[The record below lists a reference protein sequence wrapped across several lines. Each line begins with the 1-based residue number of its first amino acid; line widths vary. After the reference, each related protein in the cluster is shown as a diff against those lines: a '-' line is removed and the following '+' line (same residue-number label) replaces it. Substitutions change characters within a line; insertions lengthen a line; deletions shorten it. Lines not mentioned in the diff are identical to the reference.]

1 MRAPRPIEPEIR
13 ALIARGREVRS
24 RQRALAWAGGAT
36 GLAAAAAFALVWF
49 GPLGTKI
56 QFTIGQGHDAG
67 LENRWIGAETATP
80 VPLNFSDGT
89 AIELL
94 PGTRARVSALN
105 RMGANL
111 NLETGHLRANVV
123 HKRFADWTI
132 GAGPYTVHVI
142 GTEFDVEWN
151 PDSEE
156 LEVDVHRGLVKV
168 AGPSLTDDQSVSA
181 KQRLKVALRNRH
193 ASLSP
198 IDADDEARADLPQSE
213 PVAEAPSEADDSAAG
228 PRDRSPDPA
237 LSQWLVLAKRGDYQ
251 RALELVQRAGFDN
264 VMQSCGPDDL
274 LRLADVARVG
284 GQWSR
289 NVEILHYARKRYP
302 RSAAASTASYSLGI
316 AAFEHSAAYR
326 ESARWFDV
334 YLRER
339 PSGPLAAEA
348 LGRLMESYDRLGRRE
363 KAEAT
368 ARRYLN
374 AYPNGAHRDV
384 ALRLTS
390 R

>member
-1 MRAPRPIEPEIR
+1 MRVPRPIEPEIR
-13 ALIARGREVRS
+13 TLIARGREARS
-24 RQRALAWAGGAT
+24 RQRMLAWTGGGT
-36 GLAAAAAFALVWF
+36 GLAAAAAIALVWF
-49 GPLGTKI
+49 GPLGSKI
-56 QFTIGQGHDAG
+56 QFIIGQSQDLGI
-67 LENRWIGAETATP
+67 ENRWIGGETTTA
-80 VPLNFSDGT
+80 VPLHFSDGT

-94 PGTRARVSALN
+94 PGTRARVSSLN

-111 NLETGHLRANVV
+111 NLETGHLHANVV

-168 AGPSLTDDQSVSA
+168 AGPSLADDQSVSA
-181 KQRLKVALRNRH
+181 KQRLKVALRIRH

-198 IDADDEARADLPQSE
+198 LDADDDVRADVPHEE
-213 PVAEAPSEADDSAAG
+213 PAAEPPPSGDDPAASS
-228 PRDRSPDPA
+228 RDRSPDPA
-237 LSQWLVLAKRGDYQ
+237 SVQWLVLAKRGEYQ

-274 LRLADVARVG
+274 LRLADVARMG
-284 GQWSR
+284 GQSSR
-289 NVEILHYARKRYP
+289 AVEILHFARKRYP
-302 RSAAASTASYSLGI
+302 RSAAASTAAYTLGL

-384 ALRLTS
+384 ALRLTA